1 VDEGADRA
9 AELGIERQV
18 NAGETAGDTLMKI
31 KLLSS
36 DPDGVVKIAIDGDV
50 TAFDFPTG
58 APNPLEALLGPTW
71 PAKRM
76 LLDLTTTS
84 YFGSAAIAWLIATNR
99 ACRQGGGA
107 IIPFAIQPP
116 VLQILTLLHVGKTV
130 TLADT
135 EEAARKALAS
145 RPVSPPPGAPPEAQ
159 QRPAPR
165 SR

>member
-1 VDEGADRA
+1 
-9 AELGIERQV
+9 
-18 NAGETAGDTLMKI
+18 MKI
-31 KLLSS
+31 KLLAT
-36 DPDGVVKIAIDGDV
+36 DPDGVIKIAIDGDV

-58 APNPLEALLGPTW
+58 SPNPLEALLGPTW
-71 PAKRM
+71 ASKRM
-76 LLDLTTTS
+76 LLDLATTS

-99 ACRQGGGA
+99 ACKQGGGA

-130 TLADT
+130 TLTDT

-145 RPVSPPPGAPPEAQ
+145 RPAPAPPSGAPPAEP
-159 QRPAPR
+159 RPAPR